1 MNPMI
6 NKSKDIKAPYRVRV
20 FDRESYNGLHIG
32 INPKKNSAIT
42 ICAFPNGVI
51 RVADCKNCVSEP
63 LTLFDAVRVLITALE
78 SDSAERALEKSAEE
92 GGQQ

>member
-1 MNPMI
+1 MNPMSYT
-6 NKSKDIKAPYRVRV
+6 SKDIKAPYRVRV

-32 INPKKNSAIT
+32 INPKKNLAIT

-63 LTLFDAVRVLITALE
+63 LTLFDAVRVLINALE
-78 SDSAERALEKSAEE
+78 EDAAERSNENQSEE

>member
-6 NKSKDIKAPYRVRV
+6 SKSKDIKAPYRVRM

-32 INPKKNSAIT
+32 INPKKNLAIT

-63 LTLFDAVRVLITALE
+63 LTLFDAVKVLIEALE
-78 SDSAERALEKSAEE
+78 TDAAERALEKSAEE

>member
-1 MNPMI
+1 MDPMNY
-6 NKSKDIKAPYRVRV
+6 KSKDIKAPYRVRV

-32 INPKKNSAIT
+32 INQKKNTAVT

-51 RVADCKNCVSEP
+51 RLVDCKNCVSEP
-63 LTLFDAVRVLITALE
+63 LTLFDAVRCLVEALE
-78 SDSAERALEKSAEE
+78 ADAAERATEKTAEE